1 MYEIVDEYKLLET
14 HTGNI
19 IHIDTNKKHVK
30 KLQRTL
36 LTGSGFN
43 GNTPM
48 FFSNS
53 YSDTGHKEK
62 APN

>member
-1 MYEIVDEYKLLET
+1 MQECKMYYLPFSKSDE
-14 HTGNI
+14 N
-19 IHIDTNKKHVK
+19 TNKKNVR
-30 KLQRTL
+30 KLQKTL

-53 YSDTGHKEK
+53 YSDSGHKNG
-62 APN
+62 AN